1 MQLIETYKTV
11 INHQLHWTL
20 YGPTMMA
27 EHANLKRLKTF
38 IFPQL
43 DKLEIGKEIPE
54 ELKPLANHWINL
66 CYTLNDQFYPL
77 YLVIEND
84 VLKYAT
90 KDLLAG
96 DQSEEDAFGYHE
108 FMKDFS

>member
-1 MQLIETYKTV
+1 MQLIETYKKV
-11 INHQLHWTL
+11 IEHQLNWTL

-27 EHANLKRLKTF
+27 EHANIKRLKEF
-38 IFPQL
+38 IFPHL
-43 DKLEIGKEIPE
+43 DNLEIGKEIPE
-54 ELKPLANHWINL
+54 ELKPLTNHWINL
-66 CYTLNDQFYPL
+66 SYTLAEQFYPL
-77 YLVIEND
+77 YLVVEND

-90 KDLLAG
+90 KDLLQG